1 MAVKR
6 SVRIRRLK
14 EAEKELNRVE
24 VKATMKYARVS
35 PRKARV
41 VANKVRKMSID
52 DAAAS
57 LLLMKNKAARLIK
70 KTLDSAIANGVNN
83 FDFNPDS
90 LYIKSIIIDEGPR
103 LKRLKTRGMGRADI
117 QYTRLSHITVV
128 VGDSSRNQ
136 TVSETEREVK

>member
-1 MAVKR
+1 MPMKK
-6 SVRIRRLK
+6 SVRIRKIK
-14 EAEKELNRVE
+14 EATKDLPRVE
-24 VKATMKYARVS
+24 VKATMKYVRVP

-41 VANKVRKMSID
+41 VANRVKTMNVD
-52 DAAAS
+52 EAAAALS
-57 LLLMKNKAARLIK
+57 LMKGKAARLIK

-90 LYIKSIIIDEGPR
+90 LYIKSIVVNEGPR

-128 VGDSSRNQ
+128 IGDSSRSQN
-136 TVSETEREVK
+136 VSETESEVN